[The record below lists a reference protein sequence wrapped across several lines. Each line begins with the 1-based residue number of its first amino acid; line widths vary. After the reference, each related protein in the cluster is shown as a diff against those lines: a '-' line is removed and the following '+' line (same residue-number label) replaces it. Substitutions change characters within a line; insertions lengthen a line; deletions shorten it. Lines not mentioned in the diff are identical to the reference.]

1 MSKRTRR
8 WLLAAGIVAVGCAT
22 QAATIVKTN
31 NVDNLNLNSSWVG
44 GVTPKSYDIARWS
57 NNVSSANAVLL
68 GANLSYQG
76 ISILNPGGSVAI
88 GGANTLTNGFMGI
101 DMSAAMA
108 DLTLTNAN
116 LTLLDY
122 ASQVWNVTN
131 SRALT
136 VSPATLTRNAGAAL
150 GI

>member
-1 MSKRTRR
+1 M
-8 WLLAAGIVAVGCAT
+8 AAIKPPDRNPSLDQAVW
-22 QAATIVKTN
+22 
-31 NVDNLNLNSSWVG
+31 DNHM
-44 GVTPKSYDIARWS
+44 R
-57 NNVSSANAVLL
+57 
-68 GANLSYQG
+68 
-76 ISILNPGGSVAI
+76 SIEGRIEFRKHTMHQLQQQFTTKFQWENPNRQMITNPGGNVTI